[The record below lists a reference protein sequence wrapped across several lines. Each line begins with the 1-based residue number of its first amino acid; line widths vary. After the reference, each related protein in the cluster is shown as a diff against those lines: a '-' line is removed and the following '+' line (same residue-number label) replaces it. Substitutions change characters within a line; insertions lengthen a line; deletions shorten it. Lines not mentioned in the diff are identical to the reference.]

1 MGPELIAHEVEIGVR
16 WSHVVDAGDPV
27 AISRSMLRFSA
38 LDYRTTSS
46 ARGQTAAARKLRPRE
61 RDQGSRED
69 AANRAILITDDPKG
83 HDHDNDA

>member
-1 MGPELIAHEVEIGVR
+1 MRPELIAHEVDIGVR
-16 WSHVVDAGDPV
+16 SSHVIGAGDRWCFAV
-27 AISRSMLRFSA
+27 DLRFSA

-46 ARGQTAAARKLRPRE
+46 PRCQMAAGRKLRPRE
-61 RDQGSRED
+61 RDQGTRED